1 MGHFTGPRSKI
12 ARRFGEPVFGP
23 DKVLEKRPY
32 APGQHGAN
40 KRRKKMSEYGVQL
53 REKQKA
59 KAIYGMREKQFRL
72 FFERAK
78 SKAGVTGDAMLAMC
92 ETRLDNIVYRLGF
105 SPTRA
110 GARQLVTHRHVT
122 VNGKV
127 CGIPSYIVRP
137 GEVVSVREK
146 DYIVRPGEVV
156 SVREKDRDMIA
167 VVDSLKQHKS
177 PAVTWL
183 AWDEATM
190 QGTLISSPE
199 RVEIPE
205 SIDMQLIV
213 EFFSR

>member
-1 MGHFTGPRSKI
+1 MGHFTGPRSKV

-78 SKAGVTGDAMLAMC
+78 AKTGITGDIMLAMC
-92 ETRLDNIVYRLGF
+92 ESRLDNVVYRLGF
-105 SPTRA
+105 AATRA
-110 GARQLVTHRHVT
+110 GARQLVTHRHMT

-137 GEVVSVREK
+137 GEVVSIRE
-146 DYIVRPGEVV
+146 R
-156 SVREKDRDMIA
+156 DRDMIA

-177 PAVTWL
+177 PVVNWL

-190 QGTLISSPE
+190 QGTLVSAPE
-199 RVEIPE
+199 RAEIPE

>member
-146 DYIVRPGEVV
+146 D
-156 SVREKDRDMIA
+156 RDMIA

-177 PAVTWL
+177 PAMTWL

>member
-1 MGHFTGPRSKI
+1 MGRYTGPKSKVS
-12 ARRFGEPVFGP
+12 RRFGEPVFGP
-23 DKVLEKRPY
+23 DKVLDKRTNP
-32 APGQHGAN
+32 PGQHGPT
-40 KRRKKMSEYGVQL
+40 KRRGKKMSEYGVQL

-146 DYIVRPGEVV
+146 D
-156 SVREKDRDMIA
+156 RDMIA

>member
-78 SKAGVTGDAMLAMC
+78 SKSGVTGDAMLAMC
-92 ETRLDNIVYRLGF
+92 EMRLDNIVYRLGL

-127 CGIPSYIVRP
+127 CNVPSYIVRP
-137 GEVVSVREK
+137 GEVVA
-146 DYIVRPGEVV
+146 
-156 SVREKDRDMIA
+156 VREKDRDMIA

-177 PAVTWL
+177 PVVTWL
-183 AWDEATM
+183 AWDDATA
-190 QGTLISSPE
+190 QGTLISAPE
-199 RVEIPE
+199 RSEIPE
-205 SIDMQLIV
+205 TLDMQLIV

>member
-78 SKAGVTGDAMLAMC
+78 SKSGVTGDAMLAMC

-127 CGIPSYIVRP
+127 CGVPSYIVRP
-137 GEVVSVREK
+137 GEVVSIRE
-146 DYIVRPGEVV
+146 R
-156 SVREKDRDMIA
+156 DRDMIA

>member
-1 MGHFTGPRSKI
+1 MLFRS
-12 ARRFGEPVFGP
+12 
-23 DKVLEKRPY
+23 
-32 APGQHGAN
+32 
-40 KRRKKMSEYGVQL
+40 
-53 REKQKA
+53 
-59 KAIYGMREKQFRL
+59 GMREKQFRL

-146 DYIVRPGEVV
+146 D
-156 SVREKDRDMIA
+156 RDMIA

-177 PAVTWL
+177 PVVTWL

-190 QGTLISSPE
+190 QGTLISTPE

>member
-59 KAIYGMREKQFRL
+59 KAIYGMREKRFRL

-78 SKAGVTGDAMLAMC
+78 AKPGITGDLMLAMC
-92 ETRLDNIVYRLGF
+92 EMRLDNIVYRLGF
-105 SPTRA
+105 AATRA
-110 GARQLVTHRHVT
+110 GARQLVTHRHMT

-127 CGIPSYIVRP
+127 CGVPSYIVRP
-137 GEVVSVREK
+137 GEVVSIRE
-146 DYIVRPGEVV
+146 R
-156 SVREKDRDMIA
+156 DRDMIA
-167 VVDSLKQHKS
+167 VVDALKQHKS
-177 PAVTWL
+177 PVVNWL

-190 QGTLISSPE
+190 QGTLVSAPE
-199 RVEIPE
+199 RAEIPE
-205 SIDMQLIV
+205 NIDMQLIV

>member
-92 ETRLDNIVYRLGF
+92 ETRLDNIIYRLGF

-127 CGIPSYIVRP
+127 CGVPS
-137 GEVVSVREK
+137 
-146 DYIVRPGEVV
+146 YIVRPGEVV

-177 PAVTWL
+177 PVVQWL

-190 QGTLISSPE
+190 QGTLISVPE
-199 RVEIPE
+199 RAEIPE
-205 SIDMQLIV
+205 NVDMQLIV

>member
-1 MGHFTGPRSKI
+1 MGHFTGPRSKV

-78 SKAGVTGDAMLAMC
+78 AKTGITGDIMLAMC
-92 ETRLDNIVYRLGF
+92 ESRLDNVVYRLGF
-105 SPTRA
+105 AATRA
-110 GARQLVTHRHVT
+110 GARQLVTHRHMT

-127 CGIPSYIVRP
+127 CGIPS
-137 GEVVSVREK
+137 
-146 DYIVRPGEVV
+146 YIVRPGEVV

-190 QGTLISSPE
+190 QGTLISTPE

>member
-1 MGHFTGPRSKI
+1 MGRYTGPRSKI
-12 ARRFGEPVFGP
+12 SRRFGEPVFGP
-23 DKVLEKRPY
+23 DKVLDKRQNP
-32 APGQHGAN
+32 PGQHGVN

-78 SKAGVTGDAMLAMC
+78 AKQGVTGDIMLALC
-92 ETRLDNIVYRLGF
+92 ECRLDNIVYRLGL

-110 GARQLVTHRHVT
+110 GARQLVNHRHVT

-127 CGIPSYIVRP
+127 CGIPSAIVSP
-137 GEVVSVREK
+137 N
-146 DYIVRPGEVV
+146 DVV
-156 SVREKDRDMIA
+156 SVREKDRNMVAD
-167 VVDSLKQHKS
+167 VDALKIHKS
-177 PAVTWL
+177 PSVGWL

-190 QGTLISSPE
+190 QGTLLSVPQRS
-199 RVEIPE
+199 EIPE
-205 SIDMQLIV
+205 NVEMQLIV

>member
-12 ARRFGEPVFGP
+12 ARRFGEPIFGA
-23 DKVLEKRPY
+23 DKVLERRPNP
-32 APGQHGAN
+32 PGQHGAN
-40 KRRKKMSEYGVQL
+40 KRRKKVSEYGTQL

-78 SKAGVTGDAMLAMC
+78 ATEGFTKGDAFLALC
-92 ETRLDNIVYRLGF
+92 ETRLDNVAYRLGF

-127 CGIPSYIVRP
+127 CNVPSYIVRP

-146 DYIVRPGEVV
+146 DRNMV
-156 SVREKDRDMIA
+156 A
-167 VVDSLKQHKS
+167 VVDSLKTHKS
-177 PAVTWL
+177 APVTWL
-183 AWDEATM
+183 SWDDATM
-190 QGTLISSPE
+190 QGTLLSVPV
-199 RVEIPE
+199 RAEIPE
-205 SIDMQLIV
+205 NIEVQMIV
-213 EFFSR
+213 ELFSR

>member
-1 MGHFTGPRSKI
+1 MGHFTGSRSKI

-23 DKVLEKRPY
+23 DKVLERRPNP
-32 APGQHGAN
+32 PGQHGAT
-40 KRRKKMSEYGVQL
+40 KRRHKVSEYGMQL

-78 SKAGVTGDAMLAMC
+78 VSEGFTKGDAFLALC
-92 ETRLDNIVYRLGF
+92 ECRLDNIAYRLGL

-127 CGIPSYIVRP
+127 CNVPSYV
-137 GEVVSVREK
+137 
-146 DYIVRPGEVV
+146 VRPGEVV
-156 SVREKDRDMIA
+156 SVREKDRDMVA
-167 VVDSLKQHKS
+167 VVDSIKSHKS
-177 PAVTWL
+177 PLVNWL
-183 AWDEATM
+183 SWDDATM
-190 QGTLISSPE
+190 QGTLVSVPLRS
-199 RVEIPE
+199 EIPE
-205 SIDMQLIV
+205 NIDVQPIV

>member
-78 SKAGVTGDAMLAMC
+78 SKSGVTGDAMLAMC

-146 DYIVRPGEVV
+146 D
-156 SVREKDRDMIA
+156 RDMIA

-190 QGTLISSPE
+190 QGTLISTPE